1 MFQSYT
7 IKMLLCLLLIGKC
20 DSNAS
25 LLNKVVRSLDIFM
38 NRFVRL
44 VQQEIHARLNV
55 SMYHF
60 QLPSHLD
67 SMTGR
72 RIDLGE
78 DRTARIFGLSFKFV
92 RNGNC
97 GIWIQYGKSTI
108 CCPVKFDDL
117 QVQLPQYNNKE
128 TVYVAHA
135 TVKGALVFHQGRN
148 GTAFQRFILLQQRY
162 EMMNSDGEPVNP
174 PPAAYCLK
182 VKSAF
187 GLKGILR
194 TFFQYLIVDG
204 EFKEALVSS
213 LKKVRKAQDI
223 SGS

>member
-7 IKMLLCLLLIGKC
+7 IKMLLYLLLIGKC
-20 DSNAS
+20 HSNAS
-25 LLNKVVRSLDIFM
+25 LLNKAVRSLDIFM

-72 RIDLGE
+72 KINLGE

-117 QVQLPQYNNKE
+117 KVQLPQYNNKE

-135 TVKGALVFHQGRN
+135 TVKGALVFHQG
-148 GTAFQRFILLQQRY
+148 GCSASVFI
-162 EMMNSDGEPVNP
+162 
-174 PPAAYCLK
+174 
-182 VKSAF
+182 F
-187 GLKGILR
+187 IIL
-194 TFFQYLIVDG
+194 
-204 EFKEALVSS
+204 
-213 LKKVRKAQDI
+213 
-223 SGS
+223 